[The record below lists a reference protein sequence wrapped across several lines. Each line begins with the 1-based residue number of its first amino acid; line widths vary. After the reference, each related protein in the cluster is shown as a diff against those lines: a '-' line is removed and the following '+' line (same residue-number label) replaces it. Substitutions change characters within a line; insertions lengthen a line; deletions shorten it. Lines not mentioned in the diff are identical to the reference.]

1 MTDPNNQQPTCSKNK
16 GSPTIHSAKQSYP
29 YSSKFAANLAP
40 RQKQLEKLICEANS
54 GKGKESRA
62 RLPQT
67 RPDQSGARRRM
78 GEEERL
84 DWSVWLESGNFGR
97 RRERVPA
104 LYHGDGAV
112 QPLDLDTRCYGVRRL
127 DLPVRVVGLRSFV
140 GRERD

>member
-1 MTDPNNQQPTCSKNK
+1 MTDPNNQQPTFSKNK

-78 GEEERL
+78 GRRSASIGL
-84 DWSVWLESGNFGR
+84 SGSSLETSGGDARGFR
-97 RRERVPA
+97 RFITGTAPCSRWIWTR
-104 LYHGDGAV
+104 AV
-112 QPLDLDTRCYGVRRL
+112 TACGGWARGMRPR
-127 DLPVRVVGLRSFV
+127 GL
-140 GRERD
+140 